1 MTTPALIQAS
11 DTRDFVPDAH
21 LLGIRDVLY
30 KIAGIFPP
38 DQKLQML
45 EACCMVRMEEL
56 GIGLLRDYFD
66 YLTATS
72 RGRAETTLLLN
83 EILDNDTCFFRGKPQ
98 LDALHKIILPKLI
111 ATKFKSPSRTIKIW
125 SAGCSTGEEAYT
137 LAITLLEEASDL
149 LEGWTCT
156 ILASDIDEQ
165 AVEHARKAVYSADAI
180 RNLAPDIRQKYFV
193 KQGNAFSLCLEA
205 RDLISFQHLN
215 LLDKRR
221 VSSVTNIDIIFC
233 RNVLVYLDNLAK
245 AQVLEHFHNSLS
257 PGGILFLDPE
267 ESLFAVTSKFS
278 LVHLPSATAYKKIEN
293 QMAGS
298 PMP

>member
-1 MTTPALIQAS
+1 MTTPALTQAS
-11 DTRDFVPDAH
+11 DARDFVPDAH
-21 LLGIRDVLY
+21 LLRIRDVLY

-38 DQKLQML
+38 DQKLQLL

-56 GIGLLRDYFD
+56 GIGLLRDYFG
-66 YLTATS
+66 YLTVTS

-98 LDALHKIILPKLI
+98 FDALSKIILPKLI
-111 ATKFKSPSRTIKIW
+111 AAKLTSPSRTIKIW

-137 LAITLLEEASDL
+137 LAITLLEASDL
-149 LEGWTCT
+149 LEGWACS
-156 ILASDIDEQ
+156 ILAADINEQ
-165 AVEHARKAVYSADAI
+165 ALEQARRAVYSTDAI

-205 RDLISFQHLN
+205 RDLVTFQHLN
-215 LLDKRR
+215 LLDNRR
-221 VSSVTNIDIIFC
+221 MNSITDIDIIFC

-245 AQVLEHFHNSLS
+245 AQVLEHFHNSL
-257 PGGILFLDPE
+257 PHGGILFLDPA
-267 ESLFAVTSKFS
+267 ESLFGITSKFS
-278 LVHLPSATAYKKIEN
+278 LVHLPSTTAYTKIEN
-293 QMAGS
+293 RMAGS

>member
-11 DTRDFVPDAH
+11 DARDFVPDAH

-30 KIAGIFPP
+30 KIARIFPP
-38 DQKLQML
+38 DQKLQLL

-56 GIGLLRDYFD
+56 GIGLLRDYFE

-83 EILDNDTCFFRGKPQ
+83 EILGNEKCFFRGKPQ

-111 ATKFKSPSRTIKIW
+111 AAKLTSPSRTIKIW
-125 SAGCSTGEEAYT
+125 SAGCSTGEEAYS
-137 LAITLLEEASDL
+137 LAITLLEASDL

-156 ILASDIDEQ
+156 ILATDINEQ
-165 AVEHARKAVYSADAI
+165 AVEHAGKAVYSADTI
-180 RNLAPDIRQKYFV
+180 RNLAPDILQKYFV

-205 RDLISFQHLN
+205 RNLITFQHLS
-215 LLDKRR
+215 LLDDRR
-221 VSSVTNIDIIFC
+221 RCAMTGIDIIFC
-233 RNVLVYLDNLAK
+233 RNVLVYLDNIAK
-245 AQVLEHFHNSLS
+245 AQVLEQFHNSLS
-257 PGGILFLDPE
+257 PGGILFLDPA
-267 ESLFAVTSKFS
+267 ESLFGVTSKFL
-278 LVHLPSATAYKKIEN
+278 LVHLPSANAYTKIEN

-298 PMP
+298 SMP